1 MLSDCVQF
9 PEVTPAPSPHCHH
22 DTILT
27 QTGGQPFL
35 KINSRIVFENL
46 TTVKTRARLLNRSLQ
61 VVELTPLLASQ
72 CQALNK
78 KPRQNRLSC
87 QKAVSSLLGARY
99 FSRWCPIS
107 WPLPG
112 SPKSHH
118 HKSGGWDQDY
128 FRRVKSENGLSDCQL
143 RVLSSHLPSS
153 QTIFSKLRILW
164 ILIRWP
170 QLRFERHLRVHKLFQ
185 NIRVRGIEADSDR
198 SFSQPSSFQTKSP
211 ATKPCKNLCTPHL
224 FHYVLMRVS
233 QIWVVQPAFLCSSSE
248 N

>member
-1 MLSDCVQF
+1 MSSFQKSLRPHHLIVIDQS
-9 PEVTPAPSPHCHH
+9 EARIPALDQSEASMSHCHD

-112 SPKSHH
+112 SPGSHH
-118 HKSGGWDQDY
+118 HKSGGWDRDY

-164 ILIRWP
+164 ILIRW
-170 QLRFERHLRVHKLFQ
+170 R
-185 NIRVRGIEADSDR
+185 
-198 SFSQPSSFQTKSP
+198 
-211 ATKPCKNLCTPHL
+211 
-224 FHYVLMRVS
+224 
-233 QIWVVQPAFLCSSSE
+233 WQPASVAH